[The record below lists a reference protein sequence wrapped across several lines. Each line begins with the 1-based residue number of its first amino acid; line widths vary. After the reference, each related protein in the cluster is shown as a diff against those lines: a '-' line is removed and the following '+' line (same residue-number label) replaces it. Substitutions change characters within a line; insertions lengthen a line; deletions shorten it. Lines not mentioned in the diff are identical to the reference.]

1 MFNENFLLKNDL
13 AVKLYEA
20 AKDLPVVDFH
30 NHLPVKDLTEDRKY
44 NDIAELWVMSDPYKH
59 RAMRICGVPEQFI
72 TGNATPREKF
82 NVWAATLPKLAGN
95 PLYDWSRLELKRIF
109 NIEEEL
115 TPETADVIWEKANS
129 MLAGDD
135 FSCRSLLK
143 RFNTAYSAPCCA
155 LNDNVECFNNIPGN
169 VPSLRGDDI
178 LAPTAEFVCKLAED
192 TRMPVNGFVPFMQ
205 AVEKRIDE
213 FHKVNCR
220 IADHSLDNGFV
231 YTLCD
236 SKTAEKL
243 YSKAVKNE
251 FLNADEKML
260 LASAILKKLA
270 GFYSKRSWLLLLHI
284 GAQRKTS
291 SRLRSVAGPA
301 GGFAAIGHTCNTEAL
316 ANMLNDMEMS
326 ENGLP
331 RTILFTL
338 NPADHAAFAVL
349 AGSFPGDG
357 VRGKVQLGPAWWYCD
372 HIYGMRDGF
381 ENSAAFG
388 VLSQFIGMTT
398 DSRSFLS
405 FVRHEYFRRVF
416 CAWLAEKALKDEMP
430 NDEEKLVKIVKAV
443 CFENAAEY
451 LGGISYE

>member
-1 MFNENFLLKNDL
+1 MFNENILLNDSL
-13 AVKLYEA
+13 SRKLYEKA
-20 AKDLPVVDFH
+20 SELPIVDFH
-30 NHLPVKDLTEDRKY
+30 NHLPVKDLTENRKFA
-44 NDIAELWVMSDPYKH
+44 DIAELWVISDPYKH
-59 RAMRICGVPEQFI
+59 RAMRICGVPEKLI
-72 TGNATPREKF
+72 TGNASNREKF
-82 NVWAATLPKLAGN
+82 NVWAATLPKLIGN
-95 PLYDWSRLELKRIF
+95 PLYAWSQLELKRIF
-109 NIEEEL
+109 NIEKPL
-115 TPETADVIWEKANS
+115 TPETADEIWETTKTR
-129 MLAGDD
+129 LAGDD
-135 FSCRSLLK
+135 LSVQSLLK
-143 RFNTAYSAPCCA
+143 RFNVVYSAPCCA

-178 LAPTAEFVCKLAED
+178 LAPTAEFVSKLAGD
-192 TRMPVNGFVPFMQ
+192 TRLPVNGFIPFVQ

-231 YTLCD
+231 YAVCD
-236 SKTAEKL
+236 DATAEKL
-243 YSKAVKNE
+243 YDKAVKNE
-251 FLNADEKML
+251 NLSAAEKML

-291 SRLRSVAGPA
+291 SRLRAVAGPA
-301 GGFAAIGHTCNTEAL
+301 GGFAGIGHTANTEAL
-316 ANMLNDMEMS
+316 ATMLDDMESAS
-326 ENGLP
+326 EGLP

-338 NPADHAAFAVL
+338 NPADHAAFSVL

-381 ENSAAFG
+381 ENTAAFG

-416 CAWLAEKALKDEMP
+416 CAWLAEKAAKGEMP
-430 NDEEKLVKIVKAV
+430 NDENELIKIVKAV

-451 LGGISYE
+451 LGGIES

>member
-1 MFNENFLLKNDL
+1 MFNENFLLNDHL
-13 AVKLYEA
+13 AQKLYQA
-20 AKDLPVVDFH
+20 AAGLPVVDFH
-30 NHLPVKDLTEDRKY
+30 NHLPVKDLIENRKFA
-44 NDIAELWVMSDPYKH
+44 DIAELWVISDPYKH
-59 RAMRICGVPEQFI
+59 RAMRICGVPEKLI
-72 TGNATPREKF
+72 TGNASNREKF
-82 NVWAATLPKLAGN
+82 NAWAETLPKLIGN
-95 PLYDWSRLELKRIF
+95 PLYAWSQLELKRIF
-109 NIEEEL
+109 NIEKKL
-115 TPETADVIWEKANS
+115 TPETADEIWETTRV
-129 MLAGDD
+129 MLSGDD
-135 FSCRSLLK
+135 FSVQSLLK
-143 RFNTAYSAPCCA
+143 RFNVVYSAPCCA

-178 LAPTAEFVCKLAED
+178 LVPTAEFVSKLAED
-192 TRMPVNGFVPFMQ
+192 TRMPVNSFEAFIN
-205 AVEKRIDE
+205 AVEKRIDD

-231 YTLCD
+231 YSFCSD
-236 SKTAEKL
+236 EKAEMIYDKT
-243 YSKAVKNE
+243 VKNKTVS
-251 FLNADEKML
+251 AAEKML

-270 GFYSKRSWLLLLHI
+270 GLYSKRSWLLLLHI

-291 SRLRSVAGPA
+291 SRLRAAAGPA
-301 GGFAAIGHTCNTEAL
+301 GGFAAIGHTANTEAL
-316 ANMLNDMEMS
+316 ANMLDDMES
-326 ENGLP
+326 SIEGLP

-381 ENSAAFG
+381 ENTAAFC

-416 CAWLAEKALKDEMP
+416 CAWLAEKAAKGEMP
-430 NDEEKLVKIVKAV
+430 DDENELIKTVKAV

-451 LGGISYE
+451 LGGIEL

>member
-1 MFNENFLLKNDL
+1 MFNENILLNDPL
-13 AVKLYEA
+13 ARKLYKA
-20 AKDLPVVDFH
+20 ASELPIVDFH
-30 NHLPVKDLTEDRKY
+30 NHLPVKDLTENRKFA
-44 NDIAELWVMSDPYKH
+44 DIAELWVISDPYKH
-59 RAMRICGVPEQFI
+59 RAMRICGVPEQLI
-72 TGNATPREKF
+72 TGNASNREKF
-82 NVWAATLPKLAGN
+82 NVWAATLPKLIGN
-95 PLYDWSRLELKRIF
+95 PLYAWSQLELKRIF
-109 NIEEEL
+109 NIEKSL
-115 TPETADVIWEKANS
+115 TPETADKIWETTKT

-135 FSCRSLLK
+135 FSVRSLLK
-143 RFNTAYSAPCCA
+143 RFNVVYSAPCCA
-155 LNDNVECFNNIPGN
+155 LNDNVECFINIPDN

-178 LAPTAEFVCKLAED
+178 LAPTAEFVSKLAED
-192 TRMPVNGFVPFMQ
+192 TRLPVNGFMPFIK

-220 IADHSLDNGFV
+220 IADHSLDNGFA
-231 YTLCD
+231 YMLCD
-236 SKTAEKL
+236 EATAEKL
-243 YSKAVKNE
+243 YDKAVKNE
-251 FLNADEKML
+251 TLSAAEKML

-270 GFYSKRSWLLLLHI
+270 GFYSQRKWLLLLHI

-291 SRLRSVAGPA
+291 SRLRAVAGPA
-301 GGFAAIGHTCNTEAL
+301 GGFAAIGHTANTEAL
-316 ANMLNDMEMS
+316 ATMLNDLES
-326 ENGLP
+326 TAEGLP

-338 NPADHAAFAVL
+338 NPADHAAFSVL

-381 ENSAAFG
+381 ENTAAFG

-416 CAWLAEKALKDEMP
+416 CAWLAEKAAKGEMP
-430 NDEEKLVKIVKAV
+430 NDENELIKIVKAV

-451 LGGISYE
+451 LGGIES

>member
-13 AVKLYEA
+13 AVKLYET
-20 AKDLPVVDFH
+20 AKSLPIVDFH
-30 NHLPVKDLTEDRKY
+30 NHLPVKDLIDDRKY
-44 NDIAELWVMSDPYKH
+44 NDIAELWVISDPYKH
-59 RAMRICGVPEQFI
+59 RAMRICGVPEKLI
-72 TGNATPREKF
+72 TGDASNREKF
-82 NVWAATLPKLAGN
+82 NAWAATLPKLAGN
-95 PLYDWSRLELKRIF
+95 PLYDWSKLELKRIF
-109 NIEEEL
+109 SIEEEL
-115 TPETADVIWEKANS
+115 NSESADFIWEKANS
-129 MLAGDD
+129 MLSGDD

-155 LNDNVECFNNIPGN
+155 LNDNVECFKNIPGN

-178 LAPTAEFVCKLAED
+178 LAPTAEFVCRLAED
-192 TRMPVNGFVPFMQ
+192 TRMPVNSFAAFME
-205 AVEKRIDE
+205 AVEKRIDD
-213 FHKVNCR
+213 FHNVNCR
-220 IADHSLDNGFV
+220 IADHSLDNGFAYV
-231 YTLCD
+231 YSD
-236 SKTAEKL
+236 KKTVGKL
-243 YSKAVKNE
+243 YDKAVKNE
-251 FLNADEKML
+251 FISAEEKMI
-260 LASAILKKLA
+260 LASAILKELA

-284 GAQRKTS
+284 GAQRLTS

-301 GGFAAIGHTCNTEAL
+301 GGFAAIGHTCNTGAL
-316 ANMLNDMEMS
+316 ANMLNDIESS

-338 NPADHAAFAVL
+338 NPADHAAFSVFS
-349 AGSFPGDG
+349 GSFPGDG

-430 NDEEKLVKIVKAV
+430 CDEEKLVKIVKAV

-451 LGGISYE
+451 LGGIDL